1 MSVMIRFKKVEIQ
14 SNVIFRGKEVKHL
27 NYPVK
32 SLSLVPVMLKPE
44 KKPILESLPEIFLQ

>member
-1 MSVMIRFKKVEIQ
+1 MIRFKKVEIQ